1 MKLKFKLAAVAAALA
16 TLAGGA
22 HADLTSGTTQN
33 NGSFSLL
40 AFNTVTLDWY
50 IRDLGFLMNSFLP
63 SSITTSVAD
72 NNQGI
77 NSGVAAVGDKTP
89 EAGLLLNGSNTANFS
104 DATFSTWL
112 GTQNAANVKWMA
124 GSYDIQSVSSTQNS
138 RRLIASSTR
147 SNEDFLNAQVDAF
160 TGTGLWGGL
169 ASFFNPGGLSK
180 TGTLMNAAALTG
192 FQSGVG
198 LADVGQSANLFYA
211 VRNGFTGGTGPT
223 NFANTTAYGNSG
235 GLATVLLTADGEFS
249 YSLAPAAVVPLPPA
263 LWLMGAGLVAVGG
276 MVRRRRAAALAA

>member
-22 HADLTSGTTQN
+22 HADLSTGSTNN
-33 NGSFSLL
+33 NGNLALL
-40 AFNTVTLDWY
+40 AFNTVTFDWY
-50 IRDLGFLMNSFLP
+50 VRDLGFLMNTFLP
-63 SSITTSVAD
+63 TGITTSVAD
-72 NNQGI
+72 NNAGV
-77 NSGVAAVGDKTP
+77 NSGVGAVGDKSP
-89 EAGLLLNGSNTANFS
+89 EAGLLLNGSNAANFS
-104 DATFSTWL
+104 DPSFASWL
-112 GTQNAANVKWMA
+112 GTQTAANVKWMVGA
-124 GSYDIQSVSSTQNS
+124 YDAQSVSSTQNS

-147 SNEDFLNAQVDAF
+147 SNEDFTNAQLDAF
-160 TGTGLWGGL
+160 SSTGLWGSLGTL
-169 ASFFNPGGLSK
+169 ANPFTLSK
-180 TGTLMNAAALTG
+180 TGVLLNTAALTG

-211 VRNGFTGGTGPT
+211 VRSSFTGNTALL
-223 NFANTTAYGNSG
+223 ANTTAYGNSG
-235 GLATVLLTADGEFS
+235 GLATVLLNADGEFS